1 MHIAPR
7 MPSRID
13 DIRCSVTLKSC
24 QKIVIT
30 SCEIRKKSHYVFKS
44 SYLCQ
49 TKQHPIRLYI
59 LYIQFLQQE
68 KFKDFFFFNDQLFH
82 VGRLASELS
91 SQVTLEVKGLALGFP
106 QVKGGGWMNGSL
118 RLVSVLMCLV
128 QLSHKVVSDSL

>member
-7 MPSRID
+7 MPSRTV

-30 SCEIRKKSHYVFKS
+30 NCEIRKKSHYVFKS

-49 TKQHPIRLYI
+49 TKQHPICLYI
-59 LYIQFLQQE
+59 LYVQFLQQE
-68 KFKDFFFFNDQLFH
+68 KSRILFFNDQLFH
-82 VGRLASELS
+82 VGRLATELS
-91 SQVTLEVKGLALGFP
+91 SQVTLEVKRLALGFP

-128 QLSHKVVSDSL
+128 QFSHLVVSNSL